1 MNKKAVFAITTL
13 IVIGIM
19 TASAV
24 QLPVLLRADT
34 IEELQVYL
42 PIVGLSFAPQLTKL
56 VTDLVAPAVVTDIV
70 DPGDGRLFIA
80 TRDGRVQVSAEDG
93 TLQPALL
100 MDIRDK
106 VLDDGIESGLV
117 GLAVHPDFAANGHLY
132 AFYVESTGADYY
144 AVVARYTVGSDG
156 QADVATELRILRFAL
171 PSLRHHG
178 GALQFGP
185 NDGYLYVA
193 VGDGGVD
200 FDRVGNAQS
209 TRTLLGKILRIDV
222 NSETPYAIP
231 TDNPFTD
238 DPDSRGEIWALGLR
252 NPWRFSFDSKTGD
265 MYIGDVGENK
275 WEEIN
280 FIPSGNQGGQNF
292 GWSCREGPEE
302 LNTKICDYSRNYIDP
317 IYTYP
322 QHQCAAIVGG
332 YVYRGSQLPEIAGH
346 YLFTDLCDGIVWS
359 LIRTGDQSW
368 EPYNWGNL
376 GQQYTTFGQRSD
388 GELVLGASDRTI
400 YQLGRPAAD

>member
-1 MNKKAVFAITTL
+1 M
-13 IVIGIM
+13 
-19 TASAV
+19 
-24 QLPVLLRADT
+24 
-34 IEELQVYL
+34 
-42 PIVGLSFAPQLTKL
+42 
-56 VTDLVAPAVVTDIV
+56 
-70 DPGDGRLFIA
+70 
-80 TRDGRVQVSAEDG
+80 
-93 TLQPALL
+93 
-100 MDIRDK
+100 
-106 VLDDGIESGLV
+106 
-117 GLAVHPDFAANGHLY
+117 AVHPDFAANGHIY

-144 AVVARYTVGSDG
+144 AVIARYTVVSNG

-171 PSLRHHG
+171 PTLRHHG

-209 TRTLLGKILRIDV
+209 TQTLLGKILRIDV

-252 NPWRFSFDSKTGD
+252 NPWRFSFDRKTGD

-280 FIPSGNQGGQNF
+280 FIPSDSQGGENF

-302 LNTKICDYSRNYIDP
+302 LYTKICDYGKNYIDP

-322 QHQCAAIVGG
+322 QDHCAAIVGG

-346 YLFTDLCDGIVWS
+346 YLFVDLCDGIVWS
-359 LIRTGDQSW
+359 LIRTGDQAW

-376 GQQYTTFGQRSD
+376 RQQYTTFGQRSD

-400 YQLGRPAAD
+400 YQLGRPAVD